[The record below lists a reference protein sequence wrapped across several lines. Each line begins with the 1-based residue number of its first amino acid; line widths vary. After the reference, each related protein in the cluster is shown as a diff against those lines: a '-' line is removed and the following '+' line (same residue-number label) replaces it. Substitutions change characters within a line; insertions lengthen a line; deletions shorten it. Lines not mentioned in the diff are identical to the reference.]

1 MVQISLVQEQWDALA
16 QGQLVSPA
24 GVRFVRRS
32 SRIKRRDA
40 DAMMAAGAPLVLYSY
55 GRTQLDYCDGA
66 EAVQQWNAVR
76 GSLVRQEPQPPGEV
90 VWTGGRWV
98 SEDQDELLLLTARC

>member
-1 MVQISLVQEQWDALA
+1 MQMSLAQEQWDAVA
-16 QGQLVSPA
+16 EGRLVSPA

-40 DAMMAAGAPLVLYSY
+40 DATIAAGAPLVLYSY
-55 GRTQLDYCDGA
+55 GRAPLDYCDGA

-76 GSLVRQEPQPPGEV
+76 GSLVSQEPQPRGDV
-90 VWTGGRWV
+90 VWNGGRWL
-98 SEDQDELLLLTARC
+98 SEDDDELLLLTEHR